1 MAANTPENK
10 VKASIKKYL
19 EKDGWM
25 IQSNFQLGPMPK
37 EWRGRPDIEAYKD
50 GKVIFI
56 EAKARSGRQSDYQ
69 KAYQK
74 RLEEHGMIYILARSV
89 EDIKPYLS
97 EIQFLF

>member
-19 EKDGWM
+19 EDDHWM
-25 IQSNFQLGPMPK
+25 IQSNAQFGPYVVP
-37 EWRGRPDIEAYKD
+37 GRPDMEAYKN

-56 EAKARSGRQSDYQ
+56 EVKSKTGRQSDWQ

-74 RLEEHGMIYILARSV
+74 KLEEHGMIYILARSV
-89 EDIKPYLS
+89 DDLKPYLD